1 MKKKILVVSIV
12 MIAIVGIMDV
22 GMFNSEELAD
32 NDLLMENVEA
42 LASGEGFNGKFNG
55 QDWDTEKHLYNNFG
69 EEWCPVMLSCTYVDG
84 TYNAGISVSVGA
96 PGSTSSISGSLG
108 YTSGASQY
116 PGHYISCHSGSGN
129 CFDGTNCVR
138 D

>member
-1 MKKKILVVSIV
+1 MKKKILIVSCV
-12 MIAIVGIMDV
+12 AIAIAGVWSV
-22 GMFNSEELAD
+22 NAFNTDELAS

-42 LASGEGFNGKFNG
+42 LASGEGFNGSFNG
-55 QDWDTEKHLYNNFG
+55 QKWDTDKHWYNNVG
-69 EEWCPVMLSCTYVDG
+69 DNWCPVMLTCTYVDA
-84 TYNAGISVSVGA
+84 TSNAGVSVSVGV
-96 PGSTSSISGSLG
+96 PGGASVSGSLG

-129 CFDGTNCVR
+129 CVDGTSCVR